1 MPPVLSFSPQDF
13 MHPQHIDGMLNVL
26 RPIIRNKAGARK
38 RLERY
43 WSDKIAIVWTVEQ
56 IHRAANERELAL
68 TNAEALQ
75 VLKHLWDL
83 HNPQY
88 GIKWSDI
95 PDFIHEYVLGRKL
108 TKREL
113 HNFVHREIL
122 TINTPKRRKK

>member
-1 MPPVLSFSPQDF
+1 MNQ
-13 MHPQHIDGMLNVL
+13 QHIDGMLNAL
-26 RPIIRNKAGARK
+26 RPVIRNQARARK

-43 WSDKIAIVWTVEQ
+43 WSDKIAIVWTIEQ

-75 VLKHLWDL
+75 VLKHLRDL

-108 TKREL
+108 TKRQL
-113 HNFVHREIL
+113 HNFVHRDIL
-122 TINTPKRRKK
+122 TIHNPKSRKK